1 MERITITKEM
11 ILMHGCTTRKGLCDT
26 EYIIYR
32 ENENIVIAGTQRAW
46 DVKNGNICVYPTYTR
61 RLAKSLEEFYEIP
74 IGKIENYAYGAWMDG
89 ARG

>member
-1 MERITITKEM
+1 MGEIIIKSEM
-11 ILMHGCTTRKGLCDT
+11 IILKGITTREGLCNT
-26 EYIIYR
+26 KYVVFKEH
-32 ENENIVIAGTQRAW
+32 ENIVIAGTQRVW

-89 ARG
+89 AR